1 MVVVIDSILSN
12 PVDVLTFVLGA
23 PTRESNQLS
32 GQQVLQFSSSAT
44 MYQSPQHAA
53 QPSTNNF
60 LRQPVMTSPQAVAN
74 TSGTGRSATS
84 LTHAPSGLMG
94 AGVAYHSP
102 PPHLRAFVNMLQPSH
117 GGDAS
122 FDRQVHL

>member
-1 MVVVIDSILSN
+1 MCL
-12 PVDVLTFVLGA
+12 PFVLGA
-23 PTRESNQLS
+23 PTREPNQPS
-32 GQQVLQFSSSAT
+32 GQQVLQFSPSAS

-94 AGVAYHSP
+94 AGAAYHAP
-102 PPHLRAFVNMLQPSH
+102 PPHLQAFANLLRPSH
-117 GGDAS
+117 AT
-122 FDRQVHL
+122 